1 MLLGDMIAELRRDNR
16 INQSVLAKH
25 LNVSVATISHYESGV
40 NYPDIETTVRL
51 ADYFCVSLD
60 YLLGRTRMRIDF
72 NTFKRKV
79 RLPDGSST
87 SADEVLRL
95 FLSLSD
101 QSQVDLINLMNLFL
115 LRDNT
120 RHQQII
126 QPLLMEEKGQPDD
139 VLHQALSG
147 QRV

>member
-1 MLLGDMIAELRRDNR
+1 MILGDLIAELRRDRR
-16 INQSVLAKH
+16 ITQSVLAKH

-40 NYPDIETTVRL
+40 NYPDIETVCKL
-51 ADYFCVSLD
+51 ADYFCVSVD
-60 YLLGRTRMRIDF
+60 YLLGRTRLRIDF
-72 NTFKRKV
+72 ETFKRRV

-87 SADEVLRL
+87 SADEILRV

-115 LRDNT
+115 MRDDM

-126 QPLLMEEKGQPDD
+126 MPFLVERPQEDL
-139 VLHQALSG
+139 
-147 QRV
+147 